1 MNSDVDEAMFKHYGM
16 SKSEENDMVNKPKIC
31 RICDLPNSYDSEI
44 CSKCGKPLS
53 LEIAIQRE
61 EQEENNRKQ
70 LEEEIKD
77 LKKRQV
83 KLENSQKEYES
94 IKPELDKMVLD
105 YFEELGEDFFKKVF
119 NKKLAKINL

>member
-1 MNSDVDEAMFKHYGM
+1 LFGCL
-16 SKSEENDMVNKPKIC
+16 SK
-31 RICDLPNSYDSEI
+31 YDSKI

-53 LEIAIQRE
+53 LETAIERE

-83 KLENSQKEYES
+83 KLENSQKEYDD
-94 IKPELDKMVLD
+94 IKPDLDKMVLD

-119 NKKLAKINL
+119 SKKIAKINL